1 MADQIIIRG
10 ENPET
15 TNIFEESPQIVN
27 VIETNDVEVRIY
39 EQGSESTN
47 LTDEN
52 IFVNVYENE
61 DVVVRIFEPGIRGAT
76 GVAGS
81 GGSGSAS
88 IPDGTVSGSSQV
100 IYSQISGV
108 PANLFSSSQQV
119 NFSQISGSFST
130 SSFLQNS
137 FTASFNSF
145 SSSIETKVQR
155 LESATSSFELRGS
168 GILSSSNGFFS
179 SSAQVDY
186 NSIQNQ
192 PTSILSASYA
202 LTASYISGSSS
213 SSVSSSYAVSSSY
226 STFALSA
233 SYAPGS
239 TFPSGLLSSSAQIAN
254 DISGSFTGISSSFSN
269 RIYSLE
275 QITGSFAIKTE
286 ISGAFVSIS
295 SSLSQRIGTFENKTL
310 FSGSSQVSYS
320 GLSNIPTGIISSSN
334 GFVSGSDQ
342 LSGSYDLR
350 YERKGTGIV
359 SSSQQI
365 NNLVPNIV
373 SSSIQINS
381 GSFSGSFYGNGG
393 NLTGII
399 SSSYSLTSSYANGYV
414 LNSQTSSMSVL
425 SASYAPSISSSFA
438 STASFATN
446 IQTIGIRIKTDDTYI
461 TEGSKGYKHIGY
473 NSNITKLRSIAN
485 IAGNI
490 NINVKREG
498 LLLGNYQLS
507 NLSSSL
513 DATLTNWTS
522 SLNTNDMIEFYVS
535 QSSTYIT
542 DITFFMDLQNR

>member
-27 VIETNDVEVRIY
+27 VIETNDSEVRIY

-76 GVAGS
+76 GASGA

-88 IPDGTVSGSSQV
+88 IPDGTISGSSQV
-100 IYSQISGV
+100 IYSQINGI
-108 PANLFSSSQQV
+108 PNNLFSSSQQV

-130 SSFLQNS
+130 ASFLQNS

-145 SSSIETKVQR
+145 SSSIETRVFR
-155 LESATSSFELRGS
+155 LESVTSSFLNNSQTSSLVNNSYTSSNNQRIQTLENATSSFAIKTEVSGAFYSVSSSLAGRIGTFEAKTLISGS
-168 GILSSSNGFFS
+168 NQVSYPNLSNIPSGIVSSSDQISSSYDFRYERKGTGILSSSNGFFS
-179 SSAQVDY
+179 SSGQVDY

-192 PTSILSASYA
+192 PTTILSASYA
-202 LTASYISGSSS
+202 LTASYVSGSNSI
-213 SSVSSSYAVSSSY
+213 SSSYAA
-226 STFALSA
+226 TA
-233 SYAPGS
+233 SYL
-239 TFPSGLLSSSAQIAN
+239 SGVAQ
-254 DISGSFTGISSSFSN
+254 SSSFS
-269 RIYSLE
+269 
-275 QITGSFAIKTE
+275 Q
-286 ISGAFVSIS
+286 
-295 SSLSQRIGTFENKTL
+295 
-310 FSGSSQVSYS
+310 
-320 GLSNIPTGIISSSN
+320 
-334 GFVSGSDQ
+334 
-342 LSGSYDLR
+342 
-350 YERKGTGIV
+350 
-359 SSSQQI
+359 
-365 NNLVPNIV
+365 
-373 SSSIQINS
+373 
-381 GSFSGSFYGNGG
+381 
-393 NLTGII
+393 
-399 SSSYSLTSSYANGYV
+399 
-414 LNSQTSSMSVL
+414 
-425 SASYAPSISSSFA
+425 
-438 STASFATN
+438 TASFATN

-473 NSNITKLRSIAN
+473 NSNIIKLRSIAN

-507 NLSSSL
+507 NQSSSIET
-513 DATLTNWTS
+513 TLTNWTS
-522 SLNTNDMIEFYVS
+522 SLNTNDLIEFYVS

>member
-15 TNIFEESPQIVN
+15 TNIFEESSQIIN
-27 VIETNDVEVRIY
+27 VIEINESEVRIF
-39 EQGSESTN
+39 EEGNDSISVLDESIIINIAESE
-47 LTDEN
+47 DR
-52 IFVNVYENE
+52 
-61 DVVVRIFEPGIRGAT
+61 VVQIFEPGIRGPRGAD
-76 GVAGS
+76 GS
-81 GGSGSAS
+81 GGSGSIS
-88 IPDGTVSGSSQV
+88 IPSGTISGSSQV
-100 IYSQISGV
+100 VYDQITGI
-108 PANLFSSSQQV
+108 PTNLFSSSGQLP
-119 NFSQISGSFST
+119 SG
-130 SSFLQNS
+130 L
-137 FTASFNSF
+137 
-145 SSSIETKVQR
+145 I
-155 LESATSSFELRGS
+155 
-168 GILSSSNGFFS
+168 SSSNGFFS
-179 SSAQVDY
+179 SSAQVDF

-202 LTASYISGSSS
+202 LTASYVSGSSS
-213 SSVSSSYAVSSSY
+213 SSVSSSYAASSSY

-233 SYAPGS
+233 SYAPES
-239 TFPSGLLSSSAQIAN
+239 TLPSGLLSSSAQIAN

-275 QITGSFAIKTE
+275 QATGSFAVKTE
-286 ISGAFVSIS
+286 ISGAFVSVS

-310 FSGSSQVSYS
+310 FSSSNQVDYNSIQ
-320 GLSNIPTGIISSSN
+320 NIPSGIISSSN

-350 YERKGTGIV
+350 YERKGTGLVSSSQQINDLIPNIV

-365 NNLVPNIV
+365 NT
-373 SSSIQINS
+373 

-399 SSSYSLTSSYANGYV
+399 SSSYSLSSSYATGYV

-425 SASYAPSISSSFA
+425 SASYAPSSPSVSSSFA

-446 IQTIGIRIKTDDTYI
+446 IQTIGIRIKTEDTYI
-461 TEGSKGYKHIGY
+461 IEGSKGYKHIGY
-473 NSNITKLRSIAN
+473 NSNIIKLRSIAN

-507 NLSSSL
+507 NQSSSI
-513 DATLTNWTS
+513 DTTLTNWTS